1 MDLLKISSSSVVVL
15 IVSKTKLES
24 NLNDLFGMP
33 EDTTSISEA
42 KGELVAVETRNELT
56 NREGRDH
63 TGDIDTDYR
72 YARENL
78 YDIIENGSHALHEL
92 VEIAKSSEH
101 PRAFEVV
108 ASLMK
113 TLTDANKDL
122 LEVQTKVKK
131 LKQEENVQ
139 TGPNNVTN
147 ALFVGSTTEL
157 QNMLKDSLEDK
168 S

>member
-1 MDLLKISSSSVVVL
+1 M
-15 IVSKTKLES
+15 SKTKLES
-24 NLNDLFGMP
+24 NLNDLFDLPG
-33 EDTTSISEA
+33 DTTSISEA
-42 KGELVAVETRNELT
+42 KGELVAVEAKNELT

-122 LEVQTKVKK
+122 LEVQAKVKK
-131 LKQEENVQ
+131 LKQEDGVPS
-139 TGPNNVTN
+139 GPNNVTN
-147 ALFVGSTTEL
+147 ALFVGSTAEL
-157 QNMLKDSLEDK
+157 QNMLKDNLDSDT
-168 S
+168 

>member
-1 MDLLKISSSSVVVL
+1 M
-15 IVSKTKLES
+15 ES
-24 NLNDLFGMP
+24 NLNDIFGLP
-33 EDTTSISEA
+33 ESTSSISEA
-42 KGELVAVETRNELT
+42 KGELVSIRPKTELT
-56 NREGRDH
+56 SKDH
-63 TGDIDTDYR
+63 TGDIDTDYG

-122 LEVQTKVKK
+122 LEVQAKVKK
-131 LKQEENVQ
+131 LKQEENIQ

-157 QNMLKDSLEDK
+157 QNMLKDGLEDK

>member
-1 MDLLKISSSSVVVL
+1 
-15 IVSKTKLES
+15 VSKTKLEN
-24 NLNDLFGMP
+24 NLNELFELPADTASIVESKEARTP
-33 EDTTSISEA
+33 EATNQ
-42 KGELVAVETRNELT
+42 LVT
-56 NREGRDH
+56 REGRDY

-78 YDIIENGSHALHEL
+78 YDLIENGSHALHEL
-92 VEIAKSSEH
+92 VEIAKASEH

-122 LEVQTKVKK
+122 LDIQTKVKK
-131 LKQEENVQ
+131 LKQEDG
-139 TGPNNVTN
+139 TAGGPNNVTN

-157 QNMLKDSLEDK
+157 QNMLKDNLDSDT
-168 S
+168 

>member
-1 MDLLKISSSSVVVL
+1 
-15 IVSKTKLES
+15 VSKTKLEN
-24 NLNDLFGMP
+24 NLNELFELPADTASIVESKEARTP
-33 EDTTSISEA
+33 EATNQ
-42 KGELVAVETRNELT
+42 LV
-56 NREGRDH
+56 NREGRDY

-78 YDIIENGSHALHEL
+78 YDLIENGSHALHEL
-92 VEIAKSSEH
+92 VEIAKASEH

-122 LEVQTKVKK
+122 LDIQTKVKK
-131 LKQEENVQ
+131 LKQEDG
-139 TGPNNVTN
+139 TAAGPNNVTN

-157 QNMLKDSLEDK
+157 QNMLKNNLDIDT
-168 S
+168 

>member
-1 MDLLKISSSSVVVL
+1 
-15 IVSKTKLES
+15 
-24 NLNDLFGMP
+24 MP
-33 EDTTSISEA
+33 ENTTSISEA
-42 KGELVAVETRNELT
+42 KGELVAVQPRNELT

-78 YDIIENGSHALHEL
+78 YEIIENGSHALHEL

-122 LEVQTKVKK
+122 LEVQAKVKK
-131 LKQEENVQ
+131 LKQEDNVQ
-139 TGPNNVTN
+139 SGPNNVTN

-157 QNMLKDSLEDK
+157 QNMLKDNLEDK

>member
-1 MDLLKISSSSVVVL
+1 M
-15 IVSKTKLES
+15 SKTKLEN
-24 NLNDLFGMP
+24 NLNELFELPADTASIVESKEARTP
-33 EDTTSISEA
+33 EATNQ
-42 KGELVAVETRNELT
+42 LV
-56 NREGRDH
+56 NREGRDY

-78 YDIIENGSHALHEL
+78 YDLIENGSHALHEL
-92 VEIAKSSEH
+92 VEIAKASEH

-122 LEVQTKVKK
+122 LDIQTKVKK
-131 LKQEENVQ
+131 LKQEDG
-139 TGPNNVTN
+139 TAAGPNNVTN

-157 QNMLKDSLEDK
+157 QNMLKNNLDIDT
-168 S
+168 

>member
-1 MDLLKISSSSVVVL
+1 MPD
-15 IVSKTKLES
+15 KTKLEK
-24 NLNDLFGMP
+24 NLDDLFDLP
-33 EDTTSISEA
+33 SDSQSIVSKKA
-42 KGELVAVETRNELT
+42 DLDKQNQAAVVSQDNQS
-56 NREGRDH
+56 RD
-63 TGDIDTDYR
+63 IETDYK

-78 YDIIENGSHALHEL
+78 YEIIENGSHALNEL

-122 LEVQTKVKK
+122 LDIQSKVKK
-131 LKQEENVQ
+131 LKTDDVQ

-147 ALFVGSTTEL
+147 ALFVGSTAEL
-157 QNMLKDSLEDK
+157 QSMLKDNLKDTS
-168 S
+168 

>member
-1 MDLLKISSSSVVVL
+1 M
-15 IVSKTKLES
+15 SKTKLEN
-24 NLNDLFGMP
+24 NLNELFELPADTASIVESKEARTP
-33 EDTTSISEA
+33 EATNQ
-42 KGELVAVETRNELT
+42 LV
-56 NREGRDH
+56 NREGRDY

-78 YDIIENGSHALHEL
+78 YDLIENGSHALHEL
-92 VEIAKSSEH
+92 VEIAKASEH

-122 LEVQTKVKK
+122 LDIQTKVKK
-131 LKQEENVQ
+131 LKQEDGTA

-147 ALFVGSTTEL
+147 ALFVGSTAEL
-157 QNMLKDSLEDK
+157 QNMLKDNLDSDT
-168 S
+168 

>member
-1 MDLLKISSSSVVVL
+1 
-15 IVSKTKLES
+15 
-24 NLNDLFGMP
+24 MP
-33 EDTTSISEA
+33 EETASIADTKS
-42 KGELVAVETRNELT
+42 ELVAVQPRNELT

-122 LEVQTKVKK
+122 LEVQAKVKK
-131 LKQEENVQ
+131 LKQEENVHS
-139 TGPNNVTN
+139 GPNNVTN

-157 QNMLKDSLEDK
+157 QNMLKDNLKDIS
-168 S
+168 

>member
-1 MDLLKISSSSVVVL
+1 MDSSKIKSSSMVVL

-24 NLNDLFGMP
+24 NLNDLFDLPG
-33 EDTTSISEA
+33 DTTSISEA
-42 KGELVAVETRNELT
+42 KGELVSVEPKNELA
-56 NREGRDH
+56 NRQGRDY

-92 VEIAKSSEH
+92 VEIAKASEH

-108 ASLMK
+108 GSLMK

-122 LEVQTKVKK
+122 LEIQTKVKK
-131 LKQEENVQ
+131 LKQEENVNQ
-139 TGPNNVTN
+139 GPNSVTN
-147 ALFVGSTTEL
+147 ALFVGSTAEL
-157 QNMLKDSLEDK
+157 QNMLKDTLDSDT
-168 S
+168 

>member
-1 MDLLKISSSSVVVL
+1 
-15 IVSKTKLES
+15 
-24 NLNDLFGMP
+24 MP
-33 EDTTSISEA
+33 EETASIVETKS
-42 KGELVAVETRNELT
+42 ELVAVQPRNELI

-122 LEVQTKVKK
+122 LEVQAKVKK
-131 LKQEENVQ
+131 LKQEDNVQ
-139 TGPNNVTN
+139 SGPNNVTN

-157 QNMLKDSLEDK
+157 QNMLKDNLKDIS
-168 S
+168 